1 MKFLKSVTDEMKQV
15 TWPTGKEL
23 AKYTNTV
30 VVTTILFGIFFAAV
44 DFGITE
50 TMDLILN

>member
-1 MKFLKSVTDEMKQV
+1 MKFLKSVVDEMKQV

-30 VVTTILFGIFFAAV
+30 VVTTILFGIFFAVV

-50 TMDLILN
+50 AMSLILN